1 MLFVL
6 GQQSLIRNKT
16 QTAGEKQLK
25 LNKPMAKI
33 EFHSLT

>member
-16 QTAGEKQLK
+16 QTVVKTIEAKQ
-25 LNKPMAKI
+25 A
-33 EFHSLT
+33 HG